1 MSNHHEIISATNFN
15 ASKDVKFT
23 KPKVNK
29 SGGKSVGILNQ
40 WNKPLMLSTPEI
52 LTWGVNEFVDEQTGK
67 KSYNMALQFPNDNY
81 ETAATS
87 KFLENMKMFE
97 EKLKKDALEY
107 SKEWLNKTKLSAE
120 VVDALFTPMLKYP
133 KDKNTGEPDYTR
145 APSLNVKIGYW
156 EDKFDCEVYDYNQ
169 TQLFPAHDSTKTSL
183 MSLMPKSS
191 HVACILR
198 CGGLWFANGKF
209 GCTWKLVQSAVKPKE
224 TMKGKCFISF
234 QGDES
239 GSISGS
245 TSSSSESV
253 QLVDDDDDDEQ
264 YETQDF
270 KQEQEQEQPQQ
281 EKVEEKKEQQQEVV
295 SEVSKEVEKKTVATK
310 KVVRKQQTIGK

>member
-1 MSNHHEIISATNFN
+1 MYIKFNYNNTIMSNTHEIISATNFN

-29 SGGKSVGILNQ
+29 SGGKSVGILNHF
-40 WNKPLMLSTPEI
+40 NKPLMLSTPEI
-52 LTWGVNEFVDEQTGK
+52 LTWGVNEFVDDQTGK

-81 ETAATS
+81 ETASTS

-97 EKLKKDALEY
+97 EKLKKDALEF

-169 TQLFPAHDSTKTSL
+169 RQLFPAHDPTKTSL
-183 MSLMPKSS
+183 MSLIPKSS

-209 GCTWKLVQSAVKPKE
+209 GCTWKLVQSAVKPRE
-224 TMKGKCFISF
+224 SMKGRCFITI
-234 QGDES
+234 QGGDENS
-239 GSISGS
+239 SNSS
-245 TSSSSESV
+245 SSSSSSESINM
-253 QLVDDDDDDEQ
+253 LDDDD
-264 YETQDF
+264 YETQEH
-270 KQEQEQEQPQQ
+270 QEQHQEQHQ
-281 EKVEEKKEQQQEVV
+281 EIV
-295 SEVSKEVEKKTVATK
+295 SEVSKEIEKKTVATK
-310 KVVRKQQTIGK
+310 KVVRKQQTMGK